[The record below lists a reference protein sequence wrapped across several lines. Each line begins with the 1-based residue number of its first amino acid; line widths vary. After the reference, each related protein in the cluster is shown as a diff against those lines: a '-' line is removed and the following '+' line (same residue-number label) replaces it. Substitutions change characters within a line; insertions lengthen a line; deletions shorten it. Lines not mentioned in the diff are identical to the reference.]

1 MSNPQC
7 FNFQNHQHYFPKGP
21 WSLVLGLALLE
32 CLGCTGSMSHVAY
45 TTLALGRCWPSTAF
59 AGRKCTD
66 WEVVRSMFAVVFYQ
80 QLNICCILVPNC
92 EDCEVMVFGPWSLV
106 CGLWSSVFGL
116 RSNVDI
122 VSNIDIYIYI

>member
-1 MSNPQC
+1 
-7 FNFQNHQHYFPKGP
+7 
-21 WSLVLGLALLE
+21 
-32 CLGCTGSMSHVAY
+32 
-45 TTLALGRCWPSTAF
+45 
-59 AGRKCTD
+59 
-66 WEVVRSMFAVVFYQ
+66 MFAVVFYQ

-122 VSNIDIYIYI
+122 VSNIDRYIYIYHIDISEFLNCVFATL